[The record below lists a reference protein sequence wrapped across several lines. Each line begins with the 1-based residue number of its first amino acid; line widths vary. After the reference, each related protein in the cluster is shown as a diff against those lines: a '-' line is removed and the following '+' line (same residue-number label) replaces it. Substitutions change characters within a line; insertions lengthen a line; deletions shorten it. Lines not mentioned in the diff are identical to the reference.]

1 MKTSKKWL
9 GVLAVVL
16 GFATTAFG
24 GDLLQT
30 PLGQSPTTTT
40 PAGQTQAYT
49 APVGQEPLV
58 QQTGAT
64 SRWDDPADPA
74 TGNAP
79 AAQSLAPATCGQVP
93 CGNCGACDDCCGHCW
108 HVIASVEGTF
118 FWPQFSRNFLTNT
131 LTNSLGT
138 ETSVSNTVNG
148 GAEGR
153 LLAAPRI
160 TAGIQGECWGLVG
173 RYWYANVGNS
183 AFVPSI
189 PGDDLYGITGFETFR
204 AYTVD
209 LEAQRRFCWCNWDMY
224 GFGGVRYASLNDDRF
239 LATTNSF
246 GGPSLTATSFAGQQF
261 NGTGLTWGFMGTR
274 PIWCDD
280 SPWKLFY
287 ATRYSTLWGNGVVAA
302 QTNAIARN
310 TLGTASSRD
319 GALAGGEGD
328 LFIAEAQLGLQW
340 ECCCSCLPGRAFI
353 RTAIEYQYWDTN
365 VQASAQAFS
374 AATLIPGGEAATAF
388 AQADDMRF
396 SLVGLTIGAG
406 LMY

>member
-9 GVLAVVL
+9 GVLAAVFGCAAPAL
-16 GFATTAFG
+16 G

-30 PLGQSPTTTT
+30 PLGQSQATSAPV
-40 PAGQTQAYT
+40 GQTQVYT
-49 APVGQEPLV
+49 APVGQTPLV
-58 QQTGAT
+58 QPTGAT
-64 SRWDDPADPA
+64 SRWDEPAAPA
-74 TGNAP
+74 TISAP
-79 AAQSLAPATCGQVP
+79 ATQSLAPAACGQVP
-93 CGNCGACDDCCGHCW
+93 CENCDECCGPRFQF
-108 HVIASVEGTF
+108 IASVEGTF

-148 GAEGR
+148 GVEGR

-183 AFVPSI
+183 AFAPSI

-246 GGPSLTATSFAGQQF
+246 GGPSLTAVSFAGQQF

-280 SPWKLFY
+280 SPWKLFF
-287 ATRYSTLWGNGVVAA
+287 ANRYSTLWGNGAVAA
-302 QTNAIARN
+302 QTKAIASN
-310 TLGTASSRD
+310 TSGTATSLD
-319 GALAGGEGD
+319 GAAAGANGD
-328 LFIAEAQLGLQW
+328 LFIAEVQLGLQW
-340 ECCCSCLPGRAFI
+340 ECCCSCLPGRAFV

-365 VQASAQAFS
+365 YQASAQAFS
-374 AATLIPGGEAATAF
+374 AAALVPGGEAASAF
-388 AQADDMRF
+388 AAADNMRF